1 MKTLTDFLRMTLVGG
16 LLVVLPLW
24 VSVLLLVKAIK
35 SALVVLHPLAKLLPQ
50 TLVHPNVVAIC
61 LLVLI
66 CFGVG
71 LLIRTELG
79 KRIGDWLEQH
89 LLGRLPGFSIIRGMI
104 RQFAGK
110 EDEQSFQPALVEI
123 EEALVPA
130 FIIEK
135 HADGQFTVFVSSSP
149 TPMAGAIYILQ
160 PERVHPVD
168 VPLRKAMVCVTK
180 WGAGAAEMRAAMGA
194 RDKKEG
200 QPMQ

>member
-1 MKTLTDFLRMTLVGG
+1 MKTVTKFLEITLVGG

-24 VSVLLLVKAIK
+24 VSLLLLLKAIK
-35 SALVVLHPLAKLLPQ
+35 GAMAMLLPIAKLLPQ
-50 TLVHPNVVAIC
+50 TVVHEKVVA
-61 LLVLI
+61 LVLLLAI
-66 CFGVG
+66 CFAVG
-71 LLIRTELG
+71 LLIRTQIG
-79 KRIGDWLEQH
+79 KRIGDWLEHH
-89 LLGRLPGFSIIRGMI
+89 LLGRLPGFSIVRGMI
-104 RQFAGK
+104 RQFAGQT
-110 EDEQSFQPALVEI
+110 DEQSFQPALVEI

-168 VPLRKAMVCVTK
+168 VSLRKAMVCVTK
-180 WGAGAAEMRAAMGA
+180 WGAGAAEMRAAMRA
-194 RDKKEG
+194 RNLRED